1 METTSAQYDYTKN
14 NIYLTANNELYIINT
29 NTGEDTYPPAYVG
42 SKAAIR
48 KLTEGI
54 LMISNDK
61 SDGVMMANLDGSIK
75 WKTNLENDVES
86 VEGLQALEDRIIF
99 DYTWESEEGGF
110 FETYVSLD
118 RESGDVLV
126 STTPSY

>member
-1 METTSAQYDYTKN
+1 
-14 NIYLTANNELYIINT
+14 
-29 NTGEDTYPPAYVG
+29 
-42 SKAAIR
+42 
-48 KLTEGI
+48 
-54 LMISNDK
+54 MISNDK